1 MDITLNK
8 NSTTDAVIKVS
19 INEPD
24 YQSRINEKL
33 KEYSKTASIKGF
45 RPGKVPASL
54 IKKMYGKAIK
64 AEEIS
69 KLLSEKLQEYLK
81 ESDLKFIGDPLPSDD
96 QSEIDW
102 DNQVDFEFLFDIG
115 MSSDF
120 EVPSDIEVDNYD
132 IEVSEEELEEIY
144 EDLKAR
150 YGENTEVENIQ
161 AGDVVS
167 ASLSGANL
175 EEERKVV
182 LFTDKLEKNAVKLFE
197 GIAIEETVTAE
208 ITKLFS
214 DEDDLKQFLNVEDAE
229 LENYSGEYEIKISK
243 ISRNTPAEP
252 NQEFFDKVFG
262 KDKVSSEEEFK
273 AEYRRILNDNLKKE
287 AEHKLAADIEKK
299 MIETVSIEIPVDF
312 YKKWVLRSNEITE
325 EEYDKHSEF
334 YLKDLKWS
342 LIKGKIQDEEK
353 LDIKFE
359 EVLDATKKMFLQ
371 QFGMNEGVTPEIEES
386 LNGFASDYLQRD
398 NGKNYYQ
405 VYSNLRNEKIIG
417 LLKEKV
423 KLIDKKITRKEFEE
437 IIRN

>member
-8 NSTTDAVIKVS
+8 NSTTDAVIKVTLS
-19 INEPD
+19 EPD
-24 YQSRINEKL
+24 YQSRISEKL
-33 KEYSKTASIKGF
+33 KEYSKTANIKGF
-45 RPGKVPASL
+45 RPGKVPSSL

-81 ESDLKFIGDPLPSDD
+81 ESDLKFIGDPLPSD
-96 QSEIDW
+96 QQGEIDW
-102 DNQVDFEFLFDIG
+102 DNQLDFEFLFDIG
-115 MSSDF
+115 LSSEF
-120 EVPSDIEVDNYD
+120 EVPADIEVENYD
-132 IEVSEEELEEIY
+132 VEISEKELEEIY

-150 YGENTEVENIQ
+150 YGENQEVENVKE
-161 AGDVVS
+161 GDVIS
-167 ASLSGANL
+167 ASLKGTNI

-182 LFTDKLEKNAVKLFE
+182 LFTEKLEKKSKKLFE
-197 GIAIEETVTAE
+197 GKVIEDTVVADIE
-208 ITKLFS
+208 KLFT
-214 DEDDLKQFLNVEDAE
+214 EKDDLKQFLNVEDEE
-229 LENYSGEYEIKISK
+229 LEKYSGEYEIKISK

-262 KDKVSSEEEFK
+262 KDKVTTEEEFK
-273 AEYRRILNDNLKKE
+273 SEYRRILNENLKKE

-299 MIETVSIEIPVDF
+299 MIESVNIEIPVDF
-312 YKKWVLRSNEITE
+312 YKRWVLRSNEISE

-334 YLKDLKWS
+334 YIKDLKWS
-342 LIKGKIQDEEK
+342 LIKGKIQDEQSIE
-353 LDIKFE
+353 IKFE

-371 QFGMNEGVTPEIEES
+371 QFGLSEGLTPEIEQS
-386 LNGFASDYLQRD
+386 LNGFATDYLQRD